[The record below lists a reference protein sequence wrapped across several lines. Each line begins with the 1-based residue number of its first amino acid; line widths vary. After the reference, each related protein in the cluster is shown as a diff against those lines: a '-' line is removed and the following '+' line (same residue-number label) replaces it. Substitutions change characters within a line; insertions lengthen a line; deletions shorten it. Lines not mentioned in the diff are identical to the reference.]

1 MIQSKILLQFGLLIA
16 FITGSGF
23 INDSGLN
30 NFTNQENS
38 NSNTSKEDC
47 IRIGLLIPDQQT
59 LSAKHGA
66 ELAIR
71 RANDKGGYS
80 GKTFKLIT
88 RSVEGPWGA
97 GSKESVNL
105 VFEDEVVAILGS
117 LDGRNAHLAEQVATK
132 AHIVFLSTLATDP
145 SLSQAFVPWY
155 FRCLPS
161 DKQQGEA
168 LFHEIYE
175 KKLMKNVATIA
186 SSDYDAMLAANTF
199 SKILVAEGKKAP
211 EQIFYTSTFEAIK
224 EFLILL
230 KTAEIESI
238 VFFGK
243 ADSSLKIIEQI
254 RKRELQQHIF
264 GNISLLED
272 ESILR
277 SAGSILEGA
286 IIVSPNHYNTLQ
298 GRKFKQDFIKVYGYS
313 PDIAAAYAYDGM
325 NLILKAISKDG
336 FDLEKIRDSLSQINY
351 KDGVTGEIH
360 FDDKGNRMG
369 KVGLI
374 KVKNGKAVN
383 IH

>member
-1 MIQSKILLQFGLLIA
+1 MIH
-16 FITGSGF
+16 
-23 INDSGLN
+23 SGLGYFTDQN
-30 NFTNQENS
+30 KSNF
-38 NSNTSKEDC
+38 NTSKQDS

-80 GKTFKLIT
+80 GKNFKLIT

-132 AHIVFLSTLATDP
+132 AHIVFLSTRATDP

-264 GNISLLED
+264 GNLSLLED
-272 ESILR
+272 ESILK
-277 SAGSILEGA
+277 SAGC
-286 IIVSPNHYNTLQ
+286 
-298 GRKFKQDFIKVYGYS
+298 DFLYS
-313 PDIAAAYAYDGM
+313 
-325 NLILKAISKDG
+325 NL
-336 FDLEKIRDSLSQINY
+336 N
-351 KDGVTGEIH
+351 
-360 FDDKGNRMG
+360 
-369 KVGLI
+369 
-374 KVKNGKAVN
+374 
-383 IH
+383 

>member
-1 MIQSKILLQFGLLIA
+1 MIQSKMLLQFGLFIA
-16 FITGSGF
+16 FLTGSTSMF
-23 INDSGLN
+23 HSGLGYFAVQN
-30 NFTNQENS
+30 KSNFI
-38 NSNTSKEDC
+38 TSKQDS
-47 IRIGLLIPDQQT
+47 IKIGLLIPDQQT

-71 RANDKGGYS
+71 KANEEGGYS
-80 GKTFKLIT
+80 GKAFKLVT

-97 GSKESVNL
+97 GSKESVSL
-105 VFEDEVVAILGS
+105 VFEDGVVAILGS

-132 AHIVFLSTLATDP
+132 AHIVFLSTRATDP

-161 DKQQGEA
+161 DKQQGES
-168 LFHEIYE
+168 LFHEICK
-175 KKLMKNVATIA
+175 KKLLNSVATIA

-199 SKILVAEGKKAP
+199 SKIFEAEGEKAP
-211 EQIFYTSTFEAIK
+211 EQIFYSSTFEATK
-224 EFLILL
+224 EFLNLL
-230 KTAEIESI
+230 KTTEIESI

-254 RKRELQQHIF
+254 RKRELHQDIF

-277 SAGSILEGA
+277 PAGSILEGA
-286 IIVSPNHYNTLQ
+286 TIVSPNHYNTLQ
-298 GRKFKQDFIKVYGYS
+298 GRKFKQDFIEVYGYS

-325 NLILKAISKDG
+325 NLILEAICKDG
-336 FDLEKIRDSLSQINY
+336 FDLEKIRDSLSQIKY
-351 KDGVTGEIH
+351 KDGVTGEIQ

-374 KVKNGKAVN
+374 KVKDGKAVN

>member
-1 MIQSKILLQFGLLIA
+1 MIQSKILLQFGLLLA
-16 FITGSGF
+16 FLTGSTSV
-23 INDSGLN
+23 IHSGLGYFTDQN
-30 NFTNQENS
+30 KSNF
-38 NSNTSKEDC
+38 NTSKQDS

-80 GKTFKLIT
+80 GKNFKLIT

-132 AHIVFLSTLATDP
+132 AHIVFLSTRATDP

-264 GNISLLED
+264 GNLSLLED
-272 ESILR
+272 ESILK

-298 GRKFKQDFIKVYGYS
+298 GRKLKQDFIKVYGYS
-313 PDIAAAYAYDGM
+313 LDMVAAYAFDGM
-325 NLILKAISKDG
+325 NLILEAIGKGG
-336 FDLEKIRDSLSQINY
+336 FNREKIRDSLSQINY